1 MGRKIILRG
10 YYDTPSRSP
19 LSFVQNA
26 YFLPSTCENG
36 FCNSKKSV
44 LSAIIRKKS
53 KKKGVYNDDF
63 STRIDSNSTRQNDEG
78 VKMQKITVSFP
89 DEKVKEIMR
98 IARERGESK
107 STILRMAMELYLRRE
122 KREKGDELLIL

>member
-1 MGRKIILRG
+1 MSKMLI
-10 YYDTPSRSP
+10 YYHLPAKTVSVIVKNRFYQL
-19 LSFVQNA
+19 LS
-26 YFLPSTCENG
+26 E
-36 FCNSKKSV
+36 
-44 LSAIIRKKS
+44 
-53 KKKGVYNDDF
+53 KKGVYNDDF
-63 STRIDSNSTRQNDEG
+63 STRIDFNSTRQNDEG